1 MSARSRAA
9 PVPALEQPD
18 LFEHS
23 QDTMLRNDAIDAL
36 LSRDACAA
44 STARQTLSAVVPY
57 HPDLNTIDTLI
68 GALRADDVSP
78 FADAAAAARAGE
90 HLDHVLAPA
99 VVALLGRGVAAEWL
113 APLWRGMAERAS
125 TLPFDAAHPEDHASP
140 LWLRAGDARRAVEAA
155 ARVESW
161 RRIPVALAW
170 MVRARYLV
178 EGLDGLWPLL
188 AELVWLAAPRFE
200 LTTRELTDPLLDRLL
215 RRFDE
220 RFDPGPGG
228 EKNALVWFPAWLL
241 IEQPALLP
249 RLREARTGQG
259 GESERCFRLL
269 VELLGLERQGRHRD
283 LIDGRKRL
291 REQQPALYIAYM
303 ATR

>member
-1 MSARSRAA
+1 MSFRSPSV
-9 PVPALEQPD
+9 PVVEQLD

-23 QDTMLRNDAIDAL
+23 HDTMLRNDAIDAL
-36 LSRDACAA
+36 LGRDACVA
-44 STARQTLSAVVPY
+44 STARQKLSGLFPQ
-57 HPDLNTIDTLI
+57 HPDLNSLATLI

-78 FADAAAAARAGE
+78 FADPAAAARARE
-90 HLDHVLAPA
+90 HLADEIAPA
-99 VVALLGRGVAAEWL
+99 AVALLGSSAAGNWL
-113 APLWRGMAERAS
+113 APLWRGLAERAS
-125 TLPFDAAHPEDHASP
+125 ALPFNAAHPEDHASP
-140 LWLRAGDARRAVEAA
+140 LWLRAGDARLAAEAA

-161 RRIPVALAW
+161 RRIPVTLAW
-170 MVRARYLV
+170 MVRARHRV

-200 LTTRELTDPLLDRLL
+200 LTTRELADPLLDRLL

-228 EKNALVWFPAWLL
+228 DTNALVWFPAWLL
-241 IEQPALLP
+241 TEQPALLP
-249 RLREARTGQG
+249 RLREARTGQD
-259 GESERCFRLL
+259 GEPERCFRLL
-269 VELLGLERQGRHRD
+269 AELLGLERQGRHRD

-291 REQQPALYIAYM
+291 RDQQPALYATYM